1 MRLINREC
9 GNTAQHSI
17 PIPVV
22 EKGAEDYDV
31 LKKTIYNKTAKN
43 QLLPIL
49 LDELCTFTM
58 KFTDAVK
65 CLTLRLMKDGEPLL
79 VSFLFLYCDRIEY
92 DMSYFNQK

>member
-17 PIPVV
+17 PISVV

-31 LKKTIYNKTAKN
+31 LKRTIYNKTAKN

-58 KFTDAVK
+58 RFTDAVK
-65 CLTLRLMKDGEPLL
+65 CLTLRLMKDDKPLL
-79 VSFLFLYCDRIEY
+79 VSFLFFVL
-92 DMSYFNQK
+92 SYN